1 MERWT
6 ETLNKMK
13 QYYLKTREIFL
24 KKQSLLKLI
33 AAGFLAVVLVG
44 SVLSHMEFYYI
55 EKFFRRS
62 LFGKHMF
69 LAIVTPIILLIPV
82 WRGKAARIFQA
93 AGFIIV
99 PYLAVKLVQDLADI
113 SLSSLTCVPSGFHV
127 DSYL

>member
-1 MERWT
+1 M
-6 ETLNKMK
+6 NKMK

-82 WRGKAARIFQA
+82 WRGKAAKNIGISHFLDNLFQREEYSC
-93 AGFIIV
+93 I
-99 PYLAVKLVQDLADI
+99 
-113 SLSSLTCVPSGFHV
+113 
-127 DSYL
+127 